1 MINFIAKFQNDPIIL
16 CSCHFDIHKIIKMDH
31 LTISCFNSKHRNDD
45 ALFFHFTVRNP
56 AVPHPVDPCFF
67 KPADIVGMMYDAHLA
82 IEKGVD
88 LKRMAK
94 ETGVNEIRFKKAYG
108 AAKKFRKNR
117 IRDLLIQLYNA
128 DRDIKRGNLSDRAA
142 LEAFILHV

>member
-1 MINFIAKFQNDPIIL
+1 MAGDADKFV
-16 CSCHFDIHKIIKMDH
+16 FH
-31 LTISCFNSKHRNDD
+31 LID
-45 ALFFHFTVRNP
+45 ALMSGNRKAAITLTEHILYE
-56 AVPHPVDPCFF
+56 DPKASFQIIGLLISQF
-67 KPADIVGMMYDAHLA
+67 EMMYDAHLA

-94 ETGVNEIRFKKAYG
+94 ETGVNEFRFKKAYG

>member
-31 LTISCFNSKHRNDD
+31 LAISCFNSKHRNDD

-67 KPADIVGMMYDAHLA
+67 KPADIVGMMYDAHL
-82 IEKGVD
+82 V
-88 LKRMAK
+88 
-94 ETGVNEIRFKKAYG
+94 RF
-108 AAKKFRKNR
+108 
-117 IRDLLIQLYNA
+117 IILYSVC
-128 DRDIKRGNLSDRAA
+128 IHTKSTPYQ
-142 LEAFILHV
+142 ISP